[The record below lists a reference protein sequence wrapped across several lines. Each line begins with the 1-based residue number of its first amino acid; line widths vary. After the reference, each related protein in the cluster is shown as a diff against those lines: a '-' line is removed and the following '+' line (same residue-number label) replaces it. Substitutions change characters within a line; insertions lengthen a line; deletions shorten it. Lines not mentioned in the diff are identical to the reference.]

1 MAKKFSDFTNEAAA
15 STTQV
20 VGYKTGTTVNTRY
33 SLTQVTDGLK
43 VHGGL
48 IESFILAC
56 SDETTDL
63 AVADGVATFQ
73 FPYDFT
79 LLAGIEGVRASVN
92 TAPVGSTITIDIE
105 QGGSTILSPL
115 LTIDASEKTSYTA
128 ATPVVISDTTLT
140 KNTEIKI
147 NIDQIGSGTA
157 GKGLKVMFIGYKTPA

>member
-1 MAKKFSDFTNEAAA
+1 MAVKFSGFTAEATAA
-15 STTQV
+15 TTEL

-33 SLTQVTDGLK
+33 SLAQVATGLK
-43 VHGGL
+43 EHL
-48 IESFILAC
+48 TESFIVAC

-63 AVADGVATFQ
+63 AVADGVVTFQ
-73 FPYDFT
+73 LPYDFT

-105 QGGSTILSPL
+105 IGGSTILSTL

-128 ATPVVISDTTLT
+128 LAPVIISDTTLT
-140 KNTEIKI
+140 QNVEIKV

-157 GKGLKVMFIGYKTPA
+157 GKGLKVMLIGYQT

>member
-33 SLTQVTDGLK
+33 SLTQVADGLK

-73 FPYDFT
+73 FPFELYT
-79 LLAGIEGVRASVN
+79 LLH
-92 TAPVGSTITIDIE
+92 
-105 QGGSTILSPL
+105 
-115 LTIDASEKTSYTA
+115 
-128 ATPVVISDTTLT
+128 
-140 KNTEIKI
+140 
-147 NIDQIGSGTA
+147 
-157 GKGLKVMFIGYKTPA
+157 